1 MILKRTYLF
10 LIFVILGFNSEVK
23 TMLSN
28 MPLNRRPSMLEGGRG
43 GQQEV
48 RGDQLG
54 KRCIKTIS
62 KMTHLSFIFV
72 FGTTQPSPI
81 AFPMLPCI
89 GKAHPRVVSRLR
101 QSKHRQSIVSIV
113 ATSPSR
119 DRAIVTAAVCAPD
132 RRRHATGDAAT
143 STITL

>member
-1 MILKRTYLF
+1 M
-10 LIFVILGFNSEVK
+10 
-23 TMLSN
+23 
-28 MPLNRRPSMLEGGRG
+28 
-43 GQQEV
+43 
-48 RGDQLG
+48 DLG

-72 FGTTQPSPI
+72 FGITQPSPI

-113 ATSPSR
+113 ATSISR
-119 DRAIVTAAVCAPD
+119 TQGMVLASVCVAVK
-132 RRRHATGDAAT
+132 RRRRSDVNTHLMSDEETKIGGGGRA
-143 STITL
+143 